1 MRIHTSDK
9 FIAWSALLSGLTV
22 SAVAIWYSVA
32 GLMAIFSAA
41 VIPIIVMGVALE
53 ISKLAGTVW
62 LKQNWNRAPYFI
74 RAYLLAAI
82 AILMLITSMGIFG
95 FLSKAHSDQ
104 SLVSGDVQSR
114 IAIYDEKI
122 RTAKDNIEAN
132 RKALRQMDE
141 AVDQVMGRSQ
151 DEKGADKAVAIR
163 RGQQKERSRL
173 QSEIAAEQKIISQ
186 LSEERAP
193 IAAEVRK
200 VEAEVGPIKYIANF
214 IYGDNPDANVLEKAV
229 TWVIIIIVIVFDP
242 LAVIL
247 LLASQYSFQ
256 WFRKQE
262 QETTEGDSPISSVS
276 EDTPTVTTDNP
287 EPEEIEQI
295 DPPHLRASPYWPFP
309 VRTNPN
315 QMDLFEDI
323 KYQDKVQ
330 EAPYHPGYED
340 VTVKDYAGLDESDH
354 IEAEKKAG
362 LEEWNQMIS
371 EAERAVAEEREQED
385 QELIESAPQ
394 NEKQAMTAWKHDHPD
409 MSLKLQRKLLQQGV
423 IDHLPWQDYLK
434 PQADFQDA
442 VTEAK
447 KWAEEN
453 PNLEESAKA
462 KEWAEEK
469 TDPDKSVSWMEHD
482 EQGNQI
488 KKIKETYTQN
498 AEQNERT
505 LWQRIQ
511 EIKK

>member
-141 AVDQVMGRSQ
+141 AVDQVMGRSS
-151 DEKGADKAVAIR
+151 DEKGADKAVKLR
-163 RGQQKERSRL
+163 RAQQKERVRL
-173 QSEIAAEQKIISQ
+173 QSEIQAEQKTVAA

-200 VEAEVGPIKYIANF
+200 VEAEVGPIKYIASF
-214 IYGDNPDANVLEKAV
+214 IYGSNPDANVLEKAV
-229 TWVIIIIVIVFDP
+229 TWVIIIIVVVFDP

-262 QETTEGDSPISSVS
+262 EETPEI
-276 EDTPTVTTDNP
+276 TTAEP
-287 EPEEIEQI
+287 VPEEPEA
-295 DPPHLRASPYWPFP
+295 DPEEAPIKNQFGPAATALWPFP
-309 VRTNPN
+309 SAQELQTHTEEVPSETQPTALGGDITAPEEKLAEAVE
-315 QMDLFEDI
+315 DLPLEQWNKMI
-323 KYQDKVQ
+323 
-330 EAPYHPGYED
+330 E
-340 VTVKDYAGLDESDH
+340 
-354 IEAEKKAG
+354 EAEK
-362 LEEWNQMIS
+362 
-371 EAERAVAEEREQED
+371 AVEQEREIED
-385 QELIESAPQ
+385 SEILASVPET
-394 NEKQAMTAWKHDHPD
+394 EKQAMAAWKHDNPD
-409 MSLKLQRKLLQQGV
+409 SSLKFQRRLLDKGI
-423 IDHLPWQDYLK
+423 IDQLPWQDYIK
-434 PQADFQDA
+434 PKADFMDDA
-442 VTEAK
+442 AIEAK
-447 KWAEEN
+447 KWADEN
-453 PNLEESAKA
+453 PDTEESEKA
-462 KEWAEEK
+462 KEWAKEQGV
-469 TDPDKSVSWMEHD
+469 DADLSWMEKD
-482 EQGNQI
+482 TQGNQI
-488 KKIKETYTQN
+488 KKVKEAYQQN
-498 AEQNERT
+498 AEQNEKT

-511 EIKK
+511 GVKSDK